1 MSNDNGIADA
11 LRYMAGGKMSDKLT
25 FRELMKKYG
34 DGEINEETK
43 IKFFSNSQFNRDY
56 SHMLTLST
64 FMSSGYAGFKDFE
77 FEIIEEKK
85 KVFEYKCCNN
95 NNFRA
100 LKDCTIQSLESFTFI
115 TNLTWEE
122 FNDRENKKFYLL
134 ETREIEI

>member
-11 LRYMAGGKMSDKLT
+11 LQKRKKIKMSNKLT
-25 FRELMKKYG
+25 FRALMKKYG

-56 SHMLTLST
+56 SHMSTLST
-64 FMSSGYAGFKDFE
+64 FMSSGYAGFKDFD

-85 KVFEYKCCNN
+85 KVFEYKCCNS

-100 LKDCTIQSLESFTFI
+100 FKDCTILSFESFTFI

-122 FNDRENKKFYLL
+122 FNDSVSQKAFLH

>member
-43 IKFFSNSQFNRDY
+43 IKFIDY
-56 SHMLTLST
+56 EGDTIYENLGNAVNMHSMILD
-64 FMSSGYAGFKDFE
+64 AKDFE
-77 FEIIEEKK
+77 IVEEKK